1 MMTVD
6 PKNVMDQT
14 KKVENVTGFLKSS
27 FAGGKPDVKNVL
39 SKVSVSY
46 IHIHSRPENLKKSK
60 PKNS

>member
-39 SKVSVSY
+39 SKVSVS
-46 IHIHSRPENLKKSK
+46 
-60 PKNS
+60 